1 MNQEQD
7 NITKCQEK
15 TTHLKFMKEALIEAN
30 KAFDLGEVPVGAVV
44 VKDNQIIARAHNLRH
59 TQKKLEGH
67 AEFLA
72 LLKAAEILGD
82 WRLEGCS
89 VYVTLEPCP
98 MCAGALI
105 QSRIQDLYYG
115 ASDPKAGA
123 IHSKLH
129 LLDIPFNHR
138 IEVCG
143 GIMESESKQLLQ
155 TFFKQLR

>member
-1 MNQEQD
+1 MNQEPD
-7 NITKCQEK
+7 NITMCQENP
-15 TTHLKFMKEALIEAN
+15 THLKFMKEALLEAS

-44 VKDNQIIARAHNLRH
+44 VKDDIIIARAHNLRH

-72 LLKAAEILGD
+72 LQKAAEVLGD

-89 VYVTLEPCP
+89 LYVTLEPCP

-105 QSRIQDLYYG
+105 QSRIQRVYYG
-115 ASDPKAGA
+115 SKDPKAGA
-123 IHSKLH
+123 VISTVKLF
-129 LLDIPFNHR
+129 DIPFNHQ

-143 GIMESESKQLLQ
+143 GIMESESKTLLQ

>member
-123 IHSKLH
+123 IQSKLH
-129 LLDIPFNHR
+129 LLDIPFNHQ
-138 IEVCG
+138 IKGCG

>member
-44 VKDNQIIARAHNLRH
+44 VKDDQIIARAHNLRH

-123 IHSKLH
+123 IQSKLQ

-143 GIMESESKQLLQ
+143 GIMESESKELLQ

>member
-7 NITKCQEK
+7 NTTKCQEK
-15 TTHLKFMKEALIEAN
+15 TTHLKFMKEALKEAS

-44 VKDNQIIARAHNLRH
+44 VKDEKIIARAHNLRH

-72 LLKAAEILGD
+72 LLKAVDVLGD

-89 VYVTLEPCP
+89 LYVTLEPCP

-105 QSRIQDLYYG
+105 QSRIKNLYYG

-123 IHSKLH
+123 IQSKLQ
-129 LLDIPFNHR
+129 LLEIPFNHQ
-138 IEVCG
+138 IDVCG
-143 GIMESESKQLLQ
+143 GIMEDESKGLLQ

>member
-1 MNQEQD
+1 
-7 NITKCQEK
+7 
-15 TTHLKFMKEALIEAN
+15 MKEALNEAS
-30 KAFDLGEVPVGAVV
+30 KAFDLGEVPVGAVI
-44 VKDNQIIARAHNLRH
+44 VKDDQIIARAHNLRH

-72 LLKAAEILGD
+72 LLKAVEILGD
-82 WRLEGCS
+82 WRLEECS
-89 VYVTLEPCP
+89 LYVTLEPCP

-105 QSRIQDLYYG
+105 QSRIKHLYYG
-115 ASDPKAGA
+115 ANDPKAGA

-129 LLDIPFNHR
+129 LLDIPFNHQ

-143 GIMESESKQLLQ
+143 GIMESESKILLQ

>member
-7 NITKCQEK
+7 NTTKCQEK
-15 TTHLKFMKEALIEAN
+15 KTHLNYMQEALKEAEIAYE
-30 KAFDLGEVPVGAVV
+30 LGEVPVGAVV
-44 VKDNQIIARAHNLRH
+44 VKDDIIIARAHNIRH
-59 TQKKLEGH
+59 TQKKIEGH

-72 LLKAAEILGD
+72 LMNAAETLGD

-89 VYVTLEPCP
+89 LYVTLEPCP

-105 QSRIQDLYYG
+105 QSRISSLYYG

-123 IHSKLH
+123 ITSKLK
-129 LLDIPFNHR
+129 LLDITFNHQ
-138 IEVCG
+138 INVCG

-155 TFFKQLR
+155 SFFKQLR

>member
-1 MNQEQD
+1 
-7 NITKCQEK
+7 
-15 TTHLKFMKEALIEAN
+15 MKEALLEAS

-44 VKDNQIIARAHNLRH
+44 VKDNSIIARAHNLRH

-72 LLKAAEILGD
+72 LLKAVEVLGD

-89 VYVTLEPCP
+89 LYVTLEPCS

-105 QSRIQDLYYG
+105 QSRIQRVYYG
-115 ASDPKAGA
+115 SKDPKAGA
-123 IHSKLH
+123 VISTVKLF
-129 LLDIPFNHR
+129 DIPFNHQ

-143 GIMESESKQLLQ
+143 GIMESESKTLLQ

>member
-7 NITKCQEK
+7 NTTKCQEK
-15 TTHLKFMKEALIEAN
+15 TTHLKFMKEALKEAS

-44 VKDNQIIARAHNLRH
+44 VKDEKIIARAHNLRH

-72 LLKAAEILGD
+72 LLKAVDVLGD

-89 VYVTLEPCP
+89 LYVTLEPCP

-105 QSRIQDLYYG
+105 QSRIKNLYYG

-123 IHSKLH
+123 IQSKFQ
-129 LLDIPFNHR
+129 LLDIPFNHQ
-138 IEVCG
+138 IDVCG
-143 GIMESESKQLLQ
+143 GIMEDESKGLLQ

>member
-1 MNQEQD
+1 MNQEPD
-7 NITKCQEK
+7 NTTKCQEK

-44 VKDNQIIARAHNLRH
+44 VKDDQIIARAHNLRH

-72 LLKAAEILGD
+72 ILKAAEILGD

-89 VYVTLEPCP
+89 LYVTLEPCP

-115 ASDPKAGA
+115 ASDLKAGA

-129 LLDIPFNHR
+129 LLDIPFNHQ